1 MKQLNF
7 YLFLLCVA
15 LLIVNSCSMMGT
27 KKAESIVGT
36 WNGKSP
42 QEQDVVAVV
51 FRINGTLEFRRTASD
66 DWSSAKEKDALSNGY
81 QLRTQ
86 TGDRA
91 IIQYIG
97 GTRVL
102 INENTTIE
110 IQADISRPG
119 EIPSPARTIIS
130 DGEIQIRVKGN
141 YEVETP
147 SSVASV
153 RGTEFNLSS
162 RLWKTF
168 EDDDTILVQ
177 VQSKMESIRVKSSTF
192 STEFSTEIENLS
204 VNPK

>member
-1 MKQLNF
+1 MEQKYGL
-7 YLFLLCVA
+7 LKILILLLVFLSSISSVA
-15 LLIVNSCSMMGT
+15 FS
-27 KKAESIVGT
+27 
-36 WNGKSP
+36 
-42 QEQDVVAVV
+42 QEQDVVAEVI
-51 FRINGTLEFRRTASD
+51 RINGTLEFRRTSSD
-66 DWSSAKEKDALSNGY
+66 DWASTKVKDTLSNGC

-86 TGDRA
+86 TDDRA
-91 IIQYIG
+91 MIQYAT

-102 INENTTIE
+102 INENTIIE
-110 IQADISRPG
+110 IQADIARPG
-119 EIPSPARTIIS
+119 EPPSMVRTKIME
-130 DGEIQIRVKGN
+130 GEISNRVKGD

-162 RLWKTF
+162 RLWKEF
-168 EDDDTILVQ
+168 KDDDTIIVQ